1 MAGVCLRTG
10 RGPRAEVFASGAGL
24 LKNPHRLMQSPES
37 GIEVGTGLFQRRMAE
52 HVLHVMHRPA
62 RLQEP
67 GTAFV
72 AQVVEVK
79 IDGSIGSL

>member
-1 MAGVCLRTG
+1 
-10 RGPRAEVFASGAGL
+10 
-24 LKNPHRLMQSPES
+24 
-37 GIEVGTGLFQRRMAE
+37 MAE
-52 HVLHVMHRPA
+52 HLLLVMHRPA